1 MRVFASLAV
10 LLLALAGIVS
20 VHRAQ
25 VAPAPVAP
33 VPAPDPKPADEPSGA
48 TTLRIPFAQGSPGL
62 DPHRTSGLDPLSMRV
77 ISLVYD
83 TLYMWEPG
91 ETGHV
96 VPALSDGWPAISEDG
111 LTVTIK
117 LRKGVKF
124 HKHACFGEARTRD
137 LTAADVVKSIKR
149 AAMYRETGMGW
160 LLDGLVVGLDDYAQ
174 SRRRRSRVNNAPVEG
189 LAATDDTTVVLKLTR
204 PCASL
209 PTMLAHPGFS
219 IMPSEAMDGTVEN
232 LGERGVGTGPYRQS
246 AISEGVVYAFSRVPG
261 HWGGTPHY
269 ERIIFAA
276 VNWQELDEQFA
287 QGTYAEFQLWDQ
299 TMTELVSEGKPIERL
314 QPAELRHLDG
324 HGYYFVAFNMDDP
337 IWGAMDDDGRN
348 LRRAVSLACDPRDF
362 AAGFGGEDR
371 WWSAQPSLLPI
382 GTLYA
387 DSGDAGEY
395 GKHDLDAAKKLL
407 ETTKYKGG
415 INPDTGK
422 RLELDM
428 LSSAGGTNSAMDRM
442 LRKGLN
448 NLGMQLTVRNVE
460 DEEYRAVSRSADQ
473 QAFVA
478 GWFLDYPDPMNF
490 FQLFHSRNAG
500 KELEF
505 GNIARYSSTDFD
517 KLLDDYERLLPTPE
531 NEPKRRELTAAMSK
545 QIAKDQP
552 TIPVMH
558 QKRAYIRSGKIDWPN
573 IPRQTYND
581 LRFTKEKAE

>member
-1 MRVFASLAV
+1 VRVFASLAV
-10 LLLALAGIVS
+10 LLLALVGIVS

-25 VAPAPVAP
+25 VAPAPVP
-33 VPAPDPKPADEPSGA
+33 VPEPGAKGEPVPDAV

-62 DPHRTSGLDPLSMRV
+62 DPHRASGNDPLSMRV

-91 ETGHV
+91 ETGRV
-96 VPALSDGWPAISEDG
+96 VPALADGWPAISEDG
-111 LTVTIK
+111 LTVTIT

-160 LLDGLVVGLDDYAQ
+160 LLDTLVVGLDDYAH

-189 LAATDDTTVVLKLTR
+189 LAAPDDSTVVLKLAR

-219 IMPSEAMDGTVEN
+219 IMPSEAMDGAVDN
-232 LGERGVGTGPYRQS
+232 PAERAVGTGPYRQS
-246 AISEGVVYAFSRVPG
+246 AVSEDVVYAFSRVDG
-261 HWGGTPHY
+261 HWGGAPHY
-269 ERIIFAA
+269 ARIILATE
-276 VNWQELDEQFA
+276 NWSEFDEKFA
-287 QGTYAEFQLWDQ
+287 QGTYAEFPLYGQ
-299 TMTELVSEGKPIERL
+299 TMDELVKDGKPIERI

-324 HGYYFVAFNMDDP
+324 HGYYFLAFNMEDP

-348 LRRAVSLACDPRDF
+348 LRRAVSLACDRMDF
-362 AAGFGGEDR
+362 MAALGLDQT
-371 WWSAQPSLLPI
+371 WSGTQPSLLPI

-387 DSGDAGEY
+387 DTSDANEY

-428 LSSAGGTNSAMDRM
+428 LSSSGGTNSAMDRM
-442 LRKGLN
+442 LRKALN

-460 DEEYRAVSRSADQ
+460 DEEYRPISRSADQ

-500 KELEF
+500 KDLEF
-505 GNIARYSSTDFD
+505 CNLSRYGSTDFD
-517 KLLDDYERLLPTPE
+517 KLLDAYERLLPTPE
-531 NEPKRRELTAAMSK
+531 NEAKRRELTAAMSK
-545 QIAKDQP
+545 QLAKDQP

-558 QKRAYIRSGKIDWPN
+558 QKSAYIRSGKIDWPN